1 MKNALS
7 TFLVCMLLTTLSL
20 AGSPASNRSTYEA
33 GCYWM
38 GKGKYEKAIVCFT
51 EALKVNPKSIRA
63 RVKRGK
69 AYLALARCKEARED
83 FYAALDL
90 MEDAEFGP
98 MRVLFS
104 NRDTDIMS
112 AIKNEHF
119 DVVVGTGY

>member
-1 MKNALS
+1 MKRSLF
-7 TFLVCMLLTTLSL
+7 TFLVCVIL
-20 AGSPASNRSTYEA
+20 ATFSVGGSPASNRNTYEA

-38 GKGKYEKAIVCFT
+38 GEGKYEKAIICFT
-51 EALKVNPKSIRA
+51 ETLKVNPKSIRA

-90 MEDAEFGP
+90 MEDAEFGQ

-104 NRDTDIMS
+104 NRDTDIMN
-112 AIKNEHF
+112 AIKDERF
-119 DVVVGTGY
+119 DVVVGAGY

>member
-1 MKNALS
+1 MKRSLF
-7 TFLVCMLLTTLSL
+7 TFLVCVILTTLSL
-20 AGSPASNRSTYEA
+20 GGSPASNRSTYEA

-38 GKGKYEKAIVCFT
+38 EKGKYERAIICFT
-51 EALKVNPKSIRA
+51 EALKVNPKSIGA

-98 MRVLFS
+98 MRVLFG

-112 AIKNEHF
+112 AIKDEHF
-119 DVVVGTGY
+119 DVVVGAGY